1 MKCQEEQELHAQVK
15 QVRGRLQGLAA
26 DLRVVDDE
34 VEALAPQRM
43 QHELLD
49 QACGSLEK
57 LGELGVFGATLTG
70 YGVVYLLLREIPADG
85 HIVLKESRIDYL
97 SPVRGQLRA
106 ACRRPPPVAIE
117 KFQAGF
123 RRHGKARLDLMVQIA
138 GSGRQAAVIF
148 HGRFVAGR

>member
-1 MKCQEEQELHAQVK
+1 MSVSGFEAFLHRKIPLSRAMQVRVVRCDRQELE
-15 QVRGRLQGLAA
+15 LAA
-26 DLRVVDDE
+26 P
-34 VEALAPQRM
+34 LAPNIN
-43 QHELLD
+43 HLGT
-49 QACGSLEK
+49 AFGGSLNA
-57 LGELGVFGATLTG
+57 LATLTG